1 MVGDSPMSVPLKEA
15 LAALC
20 RRHQVDALYAFG
32 SRSREIA
39 QRVLIGESLPKGSPS
54 DVDIGVLPRQGAVL
68 DARDKARL
76 MVDVE
81 DLLGIGRV
89 DVVVLPEAPAFLA
102 VDIIR
107 GELLYDENP
116 DRSAEYEL
124 YVLRRAGD
132 LAHYERERIER
143 ILTGPAL

>member
-1 MVGDSPMSVPLKEA
+1 MSAPLKED

-20 RRHQVDALYAFG
+20 RRYRVDALYAFG

-39 QRVLIGESLPKGSPS
+39 QRVPTGESFPTGSTS

-68 DARDKARL
+68 DARDKVRL
-76 MVDVE
+76 MAEFE
-81 DLLGIGRV
+81 DLFRVGRV
-89 DVVVLPEAPAFLA
+89 DLVVLPEASAFLA

-107 GELLYDENP
+107 GELLYDEDP

-132 LAHYERERIER
+132 LAHYERERVER
-143 ILTGPAL
+143 ILTGSAL